1 MSKRAFLVGINEF
14 TRADWALRGC
24 VNDTITMRQL
34 LGETFGFA
42 AEQIRVLNDRDA
54 TAERIREGL
63 AWLFS
68 DYKGGG
74 QDVRLFHF
82 ASHGTQ
88 VADSVGDEDDML
100 DEVIVPYDHS
110 WTNPFKDD
118 LLRGIFEEAPD
129 DVNFTFIADCC
140 HSGSI
145 NKVVYPPE
153 VEDVRSRYLEPPL
166 EMQTL
171 INQAHLQRRQ
181 EEEAWL
187 QPQLEEARGGM
198 SFPEWLGAR
207 ETIKEKLLARFRR
220 EKQKPV
226 ASTKPQVLLA
236 ACRDEETAADA
247 LIEGAHRGAFTWSL
261 AQAIRESNGSISYG
275 DLIKRS
281 QFLLSN
287 YTQNPQLDCPDDLSE
302 KLFLSPIG

>member
-24 VNDTITMRQL
+24 VNDTLTMRQL
-34 LGETFGFA
+34 LGDTFGFA
-42 AEQIRVLNDRDA
+42 SDQIYVLHNQDA
-54 TAERIREGL
+54 TAQKIREGL

-68 DYKGGG
+68 DYKGSG

-88 VADSVGDEDDML
+88 VADTVGDEDDSL

-118 LLRGIFEEAPD
+118 LLRAIFEQVPD
-129 DVNFTFIADCC
+129 DVRFTFIADCC

-153 VEDVRSRYLEPPL
+153 VQDVRGRHVDPPKRI
-166 EMQTL
+166 QKL
-171 INQAHLQRRQ
+171 INQAHIQRL
-181 EEEAWL
+181 EKEEAWL

-198 SFPEWLGAR
+198 SFPEWLRSR
-207 ETIKEKLLARFRR
+207 ETIREKLLARFRR
-220 EKQKPV
+220 EKYKPV
-226 ASTKPQVLLA
+226 VINKPQTLLA

-261 AQAIRESNGSISYG
+261 AQAIRESNGSITYG

-287 YTQNPQLDCPDDLSE
+287 YTQNPQLDCPDDLRDR
-302 KLFLSPIG
+302 LFLSPMA

>member
-42 AEQIRVLNDRDA
+42 ADQIRVLNDRDA
-54 TAERIREGL
+54 TTQRIREGL

-68 DYKGGG
+68 DYKGGR

-88 VADSVGDEDDML
+88 VADTVGDEDDNL

-118 LLRGIFEEAPD
+118 LLRDIFGQVPD

-153 VEDVRSRYLEPPL
+153 VKDVRSRYVDPPE

-171 INQAHLQRRQ
+171 INQAHLQRREQ
-181 EEEAWL
+181 EEAWL
-187 QPQLEEARGGM
+187 QPQLAEARGDM

-226 ASTKPQVLLA
+226 ASAKPQVLLA

-261 AQAIRESNGSISYG
+261 AQAIRESNGAISYS

-281 QFLLSN
+281 QFLLGN
-287 YTQNPQLDCPDDLSE
+287 YTQNPQLDCPDELSD
-302 KLFLSPIG
+302 KLFLSPVA

>member
-1 MSKRAFLVGINEF
+1 MSKRALLVGINEF

-24 VNDTITMRQL
+24 VNDSLAMRQV
-34 LGETFGFA
+34 LGDTFGFA
-42 AEQIRVLNDRDA
+42 DSQIRVLNNRDA
-54 TAERIREGL
+54 TIQGIRNGL

-68 DYKGGG
+68 DYQGGG

-88 VADSVGDEDDML
+88 VADSLSDEDDRL
-100 DEVIVPYDHS
+100 DEVIVPHDHS

-118 LLRGIFEEAPD
+118 LLRDIFGQVPD
-129 DVNFTFIADCC
+129 DVSFTFIADCC

-153 VEDVRSRYLEPPL
+153 VQDVRSRYLEPPA
-166 EMQTL
+166 EMAEA
-171 INQAHLQRRQ
+171 INRAHVQRR
-181 EEEAWL
+181 EAEEAWL
-187 QPQLEEARGGM
+187 QPRLAEARGEM
-198 SFPEWLGAR
+198 SFPEWLSSR

-220 EKQKPV
+220 EKEKPV
-226 ASTKPQVLLA
+226 ATAKPQVLLA

-247 LIEGAHRGAFTWSL
+247 LIEGAYRGAFTWSL
-261 AQAIRESNGSISYG
+261 AQAIREANGSITYG

-287 YTQNPQLDCPDDLSE
+287 YTQNPQLDCADDLRGRA
-302 KLFLSPIG
+302 FLSPLA